1 MEPIENILKTA
12 ADNQKRAWQAIEQS
26 GVIRCWESI
35 GAKVNL
41 VGSLKTGLLM
51 KNRDIDFHIY
61 TPQMKIGDSFR
72 AMAQLAE
79 NPNIVKIEYVNLLQ
93 EADTCLEWHAWYR
106 DERNLLWQLDM
117 IHMPAGSP
125 YDGYFEK
132 IAERIAAVITPE
144 QRTAILQLKFE
155 TPDEL
160 KIAGI
165 EYYLAVIRD
174 GIRNYAD
181 FDRWRQ
187 QNPLNGIVEWM
198 T

>member
-79 NPNIVKIEYVNLLQ
+79 NPNIV
-93 EADTCLEWHAWYR
+93 
-106 DERNLLWQLDM
+106 
-117 IHMPAGSP
+117 
-125 YDGYFEK
+125 
-132 IAERIAAVITPE
+132 
-144 QRTAILQLKFE
+144 
-155 TPDEL
+155 
-160 KIAGI
+160 
-165 EYYLAVIRD
+165 
-174 GIRNYAD
+174 
-181 FDRWRQ
+181 DRKS
-187 QNPLNGIVEWM
+187 VV
-198 T
+198 

>member
-1 MEPIENILKTA
+1 
-12 ADNQKRAWQAIEQS
+12 
-26 GVIRCWESI
+26 
-35 GAKVNL
+35 
-41 VGSLKTGLLM
+41 
-51 KNRDIDFHIY
+51 
-61 TPQMKIGDSFR
+61 
-72 AMAQLAE
+72 MAQLAE

-198 T
+198 P

>member
-174 GIRNYAD
+174 GIRIYAD

-187 QNPLNGIVEWM
+187 QNPLNAIVEWM
-198 T
+198 P